1 MSSSAVD
8 ALNALELDEKKFL
21 SLLGDLIGESKD
33 LQNTGVGTAH
43 VPKEDLAV
51 KHVLEAL
58 KPYRVESGGVLE
70 VEHAVVRG
78 GTRERRHQISG
89 ERPERERGASTHVRG
104 VAHGRCSG
112 ESGGVERGS
121 V

>member
-21 SLLGDLIGESKD
+21 SLLGHLIGESKD

-43 VPKEDLAV
+43 VPREDLAV

-70 VEHAVVRG
+70 VEHVSYAEGRGNVVVKYPG
-78 GTRERRHQISG
+78 KGPNVS
-89 ERPERERGASTHVRG
+89 
-104 VAHGRCSG
+104 
-112 ESGGVERGS
+112 
-121 V
+121 